1 MLKLFGY
8 DGLSEI
14 TGVPPK
20 TLKNWYSKD
29 PGKLPPAVII
39 PGARGPRWTED
50 VVKTW
55 IKDHLQTPQEIKKVQ
70 SLRRHVKKSGK
81 DTSASKTGKP
91 RGRPRLPP
99 VSDYSEL

>member
-29 PGKLPPAVII
+29 PEKLPPAVII

-55 IKDHLQTPQEIKKVQ
+55 IKDHLQMPQEKKRIRSMRAKESRK
-70 SLRRHVKKSGK
+70 SLTG
-81 DTSASKTGKP
+81 SKTGKP

-99 VSDYSEL
+99 VSDYPEE